1 MASDSKKARK
11 KAAGAGKAG
20 AKRKFK
26 IPKEI
31 GGVKIPKELRKESE
45 KLIEAVKGLVTA
57 QATAAAFNALSR
69 IKVDI
74 DGRGRGRPH

>member
-1 MASDSKKARK
+1 MAKKA
-11 KAAGAGKAG
+11 KAAKADK
-20 AKRKFK
+20 ATKFK

-31 GGVKIPKELRKESE
+31 GGVKIPKELRKEGE
-45 KLIEAVKGLVTA
+45 KLIEAVKGLVSA

-74 DGRGRGRPH
+74 DGRGRPHRPH